1 MTQKALLVLEGPWWT
16 PETNPKRPSVLPF
29 LQGLEKLTGSFN
41 VYYSNF
47 YEIAG
52 FKRALRD
59 DLTHTREKRLF
70 LYIAAH
76 GSGRKV
82 ASSDYFAGIRLQ
94 AILAE
99 LKTLAQYKNLEGV
112 VIGSCE
118 IGNNTQEFLDAI
130 AGSRIRWIFG
140 YKCEITW
147 LVSTMVDL
155 SVFEHLMELR
165 ESSLSDQA
173 KIINAFVRALR
184 RFNGEYRIGHDKDT
198 GGPVELNNAVSL
210 VIQPLGKGKKPR
222 DVTDVLT
229 RKLGWIGDG

>member
-29 LQGLEKLTGSFN
+29 IQGLEKLTGSFN

-82 ASSDYFAGIRLQ
+82 ASSDYYSGIQLKT
-94 AILAE
+94 ILAE
-99 LKTLAQYKNLEGV
+99 LKNLAQYKNLEGV

-118 IGNNTQEFLDAI
+118 IGNNTHDFQDAVT
-130 AGSRIRWIFG
+130 GSRIRWIFG
-140 YKCEITW
+140 YTCEINW
-147 LVSTMVDL
+147 LVSTVIDL
-155 SVFEHLMELR
+155 SVFEHLVELR

-173 KIINAFVRALR
+173 KIIGAFVQALK
-184 RFNGEYRIGHDKDT
+184 RFNGEYRIGHDKE
-198 GGPVELNNAVSL
+198 GGRPVELKNAVSL
-210 VIQPLGKGKKPR
+210 VIQPSGKGKKPR

-229 RKLGWIGDG
+229 RKLGWSGDS